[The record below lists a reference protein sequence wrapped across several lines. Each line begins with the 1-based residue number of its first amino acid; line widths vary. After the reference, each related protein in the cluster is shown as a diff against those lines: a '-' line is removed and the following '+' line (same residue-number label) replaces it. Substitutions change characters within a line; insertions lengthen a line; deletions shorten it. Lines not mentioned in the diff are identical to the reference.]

1 MAKVKIA
8 KIVNDGPYRVR
19 VFLSNGDELE
29 GLATV
34 SCRAVVDAVTG
45 FVIEGYF
52 GREKIDGE

>member
-34 SCRAVVDAVTG
+34 ACRAAVDAVTA
-45 FVIEGYF
+45 FTIEGF
-52 GREKIDGE
+52 LGMEKTDGE